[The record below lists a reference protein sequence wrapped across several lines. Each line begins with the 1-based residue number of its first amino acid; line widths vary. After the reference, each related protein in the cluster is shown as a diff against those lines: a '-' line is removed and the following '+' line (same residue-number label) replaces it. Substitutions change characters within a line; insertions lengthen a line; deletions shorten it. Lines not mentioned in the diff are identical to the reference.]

1 VRRSK
6 LRSGYA
12 CAFIALVTVV
22 LVACGNGGGGGGGI
36 GAFSTAVLPP
46 VTDFTA
52 NPTTTD
58 TATQV
63 QFTDQSAYNPTSWSW
78 DFDND
83 TVIDSTVENPVYTYT
98 TPGTYTVTLATANAN
113 GADSKTR
120 IDYSTVTT
128 VTVGA
133 ADIDADTNRDGAVTA
148 ADDTNEDT
156 WNATQGAVYYYNL
169 DDDDNNNTVDASDTT
184 SSGSDTIDLASVFVR
199 QYANPPAGGSI
210 RVAVSTAAQGRV
222 RIFQRAG
229 TTWTSVYATG
239 ANFPITYAAIQAG
252 DIEFGIEAR
261 DRMQTSWDGR
271 VTLTLEVLNSGGNV
285 VDSDALILRV
295 APPLMAT
302 NLWRAEEYNVVNI
315 TGGGS
320 DNGALRTAMQT
331 ICTAGG
337 ITYREVSGA
346 TYGGDRWLQDSSEFA
361 VIQLPSSTG
370 PRRVVDHVMQL
381 ARWRPCDDW
390 CEDVLLGSDYD
401 FFARFSTNNSSH
413 NYGGNVEIVPPYT
426 GKPYGRV
433 MHGGGTGTLVG
444 TTTTVTEG
452 MVQAYRD
459 FWDAAAIQGQFQ
471 ITSEWLAVGHVDEF
485 TAFVPAPNTARG
497 WVCLIASPD
506 RAVQVLQATQTAGQG
521 GAAVFAGRAGHAT
534 TVNAILAD
542 TALMTLNGQVQAR
555 IDTARNQL
563 KAATNLTD
571 ADFIELPTLFENV
584 GSNYMAAYN
593 PGVVNMITLPSTN
606 GTVYF
611 AVPDPEGPDIAGV
624 DQWRQDILNQ
634 MNPLTNGGTPFN
646 ITFVDVFFSYH
657 TLLGEAHCGS
667 NFTRTP
673 PADDWWNK

>member
-1 VRRSK
+1 
-6 LRSGYA
+6 
-12 CAFIALVTVV
+12 
-22 LVACGNGGGGGGGI
+22 
-36 GAFSTAVLPP
+36 
-46 VTDFTA
+46 
-52 NPTTTD
+52 
-58 TATQV
+58 
-63 QFTDQSAYNPTSWSW
+63 
-78 DFDND
+78 
-83 TVIDSTVENPVYTYT
+83 
-98 TPGTYTVTLATANAN
+98 
-113 GADSKTR
+113 
-120 IDYSTVTT
+120 
-128 VTVGA
+128 
-133 ADIDADTNRDGAVTA
+133 
-148 ADDTNEDT
+148 
-156 WNATQGAVYYYNL
+156 
-169 DDDDNNNTVDASDTT
+169 
-184 SSGSDTIDLASVFVR
+184 
-199 QYANPPAGGSI
+199 
-210 RVAVSTAAQGRV
+210 
-222 RIFQRAG
+222 
-229 TTWTSVYATG
+229 
-239 ANFPITYAAIQAG
+239 
-252 DIEFGIEAR
+252 
-261 DRMQTSWDGR
+261 
-271 VTLTLEVLNSGGNV
+271 
-285 VDSDALILRV
+285 
-295 APPLMAT
+295 
-302 NLWRAEEYNVVNI
+302 
-315 TGGGS
+315 
-320 DNGALRTAMQT
+320 
-331 ICTAGG
+331 
-337 ITYREVSGA
+337 
-346 TYGGDRWLQDSSEFA
+346 
-361 VIQLPSSTG
+361 
-370 PRRVVDHVMQL
+370 
-381 ARWRPCDDW
+381 
-390 CEDVLLGSDYD
+390 
-401 FFARFSTNNSSH
+401 
-413 NYGGNVEIVPPYT
+413 
-426 GKPYGRV
+426 